1 MVEAAPEHHGQQLD
15 TLILNAGAQLAESAP
30 ADEGAGAI
38 VGERKT
44 GRTSS

>member
-1 MVEAAPEHHGQQLD
+1 MVGTAPEHHGQFAI
-15 TLILNAGAQLAESAP
+15 LILNAGTQLAESAP

-38 VGERKT
+38 VRGRQT